1 MTIVIKKYYKI
12 DTSRII
18 SDDKTDYIFRVDKN
32 TGNGYLDISE
42 LSIFESSY
50 LVGPRLMIEKT
61 RISSDRKV
69 YMNLNPK
76 REGHINE
83 IFLFKITELRLGEY
97 KLF

>member
-1 MTIVIKKYYKI
+1 MVPVIKKYYKI

-69 YMNLNPK
+69 YMNPK
-76 REGHINE
+76 REGYINE
-83 IFLFKITELRLGEY
+83 IFLFKITELSLC
-97 KLF
+97 KFF